1 MRKAE
6 RIKETLKQTKER
18 RKNQV
23 CKVYQ
28 LKLQNLSIADVE
40 TFARMFLEAK
50 WLYNYI
56 VADVDNRLNSKTWKL
71 KEVEIKTPNGFESRK
86 IEVLSSQIRQ
96 GIVERIKNNL
106 KALKKLKKQGY
117 RVGKLDFKS
126 EISSIPLK
134 QYGNTYKVDRDKNR
148 VKIQGIKK
156 KFRVLG
162 LHQIPE
168 EAELSNAYLV
178 KKPSGYYLH
187 ITCYI
192 PKELNKPKQTI
203 HKAIGVDFGI
213 KNQITI
219 SNGVVIRWS
228 VPETKRLKRLQKA
241 ISRKKR
247 GSRNYQ
253 KVRKKLQ
260 KEWEYIGN
268 VRKDIQNR
276 IYALLKSY
284 DLVAIQDENIKGW
297 HSGLFGK
304 QVQSTGIGGITSR
317 LKHSLETLILVDRYT
332 PTTKTCSRCGHIQE
346 MRLDQRVFRCEACGV
361 VIDRDLN
368 ASLNILRIALE
379 QTKTQGLAVPLKE
392 TALPVDRREVKPV
405 EREVTARILGS
416 NPYIRVNSLCEA
428 GSPLLQ

>member
-1 MRKAE
+1 MSLCSL
-6 RIKETLKQTKER
+6 IT
-18 RKNQV
+18 
-23 CKVYQ
+23 
-28 LKLQNLSIADVE
+28 
-40 TFARMFLEAK
+40 
-50 WLYNYI
+50 
-56 VADVDNRLNSKTWKL
+56 
-71 KEVEIKTPNGFESRK
+71 
-86 IEVLSSQIRQ
+86 
-96 GIVERIKNNL
+96 NNL

-162 LHQIPE
+162 LHQMPE
-168 EAELSNAYLV
+168 EAEISNAYLV
-178 KKPSGYYLH
+178 KKTSGYYLH

-203 HKAIGVDFGI
+203 HKPIGVDFGI
-213 KNQITI
+213 KNQITL

-228 VPETKRLKRLQKA
+228 VPETKRPKRLQKA

-247 GSRNYQ
+247 DSRNYQ
-253 KVRKKLQ
+253 KIRKKLQ

-276 IYALLKSY
+276 IYALLRCY
-284 DLVAIQDENIKGW
+284 GIVAIQDENIKGW

-304 QVQSTGIGGITSR
+304 RVQSTGIGGITSR
-317 LKHSLETLILVDRYT
+317 LKHSLETLIPVDRYT

-346 MRLDQRVFRCEACGV
+346 MRLDQRVFKCEACGV
-361 VIDRDLN
+361 EIDRDLN
-368 ASLNILRIALE
+368 ASLNILRNNNFCLTTCSGARHEL
-379 QTKTQGLAVPLKE
+379 QPL
-392 TALPVDRREVKPV
+392 
-405 EREVTARILGS
+405 
-416 NPYIRVNSLCEA
+416 
-428 GSPLLQ
+428 